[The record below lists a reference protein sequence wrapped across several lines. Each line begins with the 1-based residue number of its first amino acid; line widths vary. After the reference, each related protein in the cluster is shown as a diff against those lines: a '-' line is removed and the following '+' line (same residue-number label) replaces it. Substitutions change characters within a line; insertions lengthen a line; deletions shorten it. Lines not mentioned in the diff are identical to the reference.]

1 MQRTYQFAEIGPTR
15 AEGAIFDLLITAGR
29 RHGFA
34 DGAQLIHR
42 GDQAKGFWLIATGH
56 VMACRF
62 GREGER
68 ILYGVLGPGDLIG
81 ELACFGGVTQQVNAI
96 AEGDVEAVWLDIAQ
110 MDQLLS
116 AEPQL
121 ARWLLNSFANKLR
134 AALNRIEGDHSL
146 PADARIA
153 RVLADLAANDGAELD
168 ITQQELADH
177 VGVSRVTIGQALAR
191 FAAEGLIARGYGKI
205 QVINIGEMTRYAH
218 R

>member
-121 ARWLLNSFANKLR
+121 ARWLLDSVLNESKRYAADPGNALLTWAGRYNGGPGDTAER
-134 AALNRIEGDHSL
+134 AEDIL
-146 PADARIA
+146 
-153 RVLADLAANDGAELD
+153 ELD
-168 ITQQELADH
+168 I
-177 VGVSRVTIGQALAR
+177 VP
-191 FAAEGLIARGYGKI
+191 
-205 QVINIGEMTRYAH
+205 
-218 R
+218 

>member
-15 AEGAIFDLLITAGR
+15 AEGAIFTALIAAGR

-34 DGAQLIHR
+34 SGAQLIHR
-42 GDQAKGFWLIATGH
+42 GDQAKGFWLIETGH

-96 AEGDVEAVWLDIAQ
+96 AESDVSAVWLDMAQ
-110 MDQLLS
+110 LDHLLAS
-116 AEPQL
+116 EPQL

-134 AALNRIEGDHSL
+134 AALNRIEGDQSL
-146 PADARIA
+146 PAEARIA
-153 RVLADLAANDGAELD
+153 RVLADLAANSGAELD

-177 VGVSRVTIGQALAR
+177 VGVSRVTVGQVLTR

-205 QVINIGEMTRYAH
+205 AVADIRGLANYNG
-218 R
+218 